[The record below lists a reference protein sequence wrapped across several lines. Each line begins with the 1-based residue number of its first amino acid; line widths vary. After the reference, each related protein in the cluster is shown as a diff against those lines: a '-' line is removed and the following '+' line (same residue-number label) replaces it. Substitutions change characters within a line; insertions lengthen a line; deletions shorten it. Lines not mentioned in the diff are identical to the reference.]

1 MSMKMTR
8 IGEKG
13 TSMTELMVSVAI
25 AGLLVGLMG
34 LGLQVMV
41 DGVNLEAATS
51 ELVGDLR
58 YARTLAIWE
67 RQPIQVALDTA
78 QLNVTLFRRGDPMQP
93 VQASRSLTR
102 RGIRSIHSSAGT
114 SVSFSPRGT
123 SATPTTVTLEG
134 RNGDRRMV
142 MVSLTGIVRAR

>member
-1 MSMKMTR
+1 MS
-8 IGEKG
+8 EKG
-13 TSMTELMVSVAI
+13 TTITELMVSVAI
-25 AGLLVGLMG
+25 AALLVGLMA
-34 LGLQVMV
+34 LGLQAMV
-41 DGVNLEAATS
+41 DRVNLEAATS

-67 RQPIQVALDTA
+67 RQPIQVALDTG
-78 QLNVTLFRRGDPMQP
+78 QLNVTLFRRGDRTQP
-93 VQASRSLTR
+93 VQTPRSLTS

-114 SVSFSPRGT
+114 ALSFSPAGT

-142 MVSLTGIVRAR
+142 MVSLTGVVRAR

>member
-1 MSMKMTR
+1 MSIQMTG

-25 AGLLVGLMG
+25 AALLVVLMG
-34 LGLQVMV
+34 SGLQAMV
-41 DGVNLEAATS
+41 DRVNLEAATS

-67 RQPIQVALDTA
+67 RQPIQVALDTG
-78 QLNVTLFRRGDPMQP
+78 QLNVTLFRRGDPMLP
-93 VQASRSLTR
+93 VQTPRSLTR

-114 SVSFSPRGT
+114 FLSFSPRGT

-134 RNGDRRMV
+134 RNGGRRVV
-142 MVSLTGIVRAR
+142 MVSLTGVVRAR